1 MGIFAAARYL
11 VKEVTSLLSSHGNY
25 QFQSMGCLGISR
37 LTDLA
42 TSDACLILGN
52 FLGKPFSRKQAR
64 QCGQHLREVCFCP
77 AALGLRAER
86 EEPVGRAHVKFSSGL
101 RSLGIFAVGCYSIL
115 DLMFLPDSEK
125 PLEYGFVNV
134 AHMKGGWC

>member
-25 QFQSMGCLGISR
+25 KFQSMGCLGISR
-37 LTDLA
+37 PTDLA

-52 FLGKPFSRKQAR
+52 FLGKPFSGKQAR
-64 QCGQHLREVCFCP
+64 QCAQHLREVCFCP

-86 EEPVGRAHVKFSSGL
+86 EEPVGRAHVKFRGR
-101 RSLGIFAVGCYSIL
+101 RSLGIFSSWMLLC
-115 DLMFLPDSEK
+115 F
-125 PLEYGFVNV
+125 GFDVS
-134 AHMKGGWC
+134 A